1 MLLDSH
7 IYFDDSLHDWI
18 SKTEICKYLIYH
30 EFDQY
35 EYVIWSESYTHTNHR
50 EARSLPSLIVY
61 ITLCVRFF
69 MLNSFEPQT
78 SKVFKYDVIIYQCRI
93 ISLPVN
99 IKEEKTL
106 IKDGG
111 ETKNQVY

>member
-1 MLLDSH
+1 MLH
-7 IYFDDSLHDWI
+7 
-18 SKTEICKYLIYH
+18 
-30 EFDQY
+30 
-35 EYVIWSESYTHTNHR
+35 
-50 EARSLPSLIVY
+50 
-61 ITLCVRFF
+61 
-69 MLNSFEPQT
+69 SFEPQT